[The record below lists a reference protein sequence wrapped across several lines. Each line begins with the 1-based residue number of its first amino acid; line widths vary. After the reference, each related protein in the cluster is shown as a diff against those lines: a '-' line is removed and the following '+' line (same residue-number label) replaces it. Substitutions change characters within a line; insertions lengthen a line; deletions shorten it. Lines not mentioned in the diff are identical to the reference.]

1 MGLLDSDASSNGK
14 PVFYGTIKTKDLPA
28 PVFVL
33 KNKDTGVEVS
43 VKSLDGNLI
52 GVDYTENEYE
62 GNKIRGFR
70 LKIDAPDGVLLLSI
84 GFTSL
89 GRNIINSLLSLT
101 SAEDIKVS
109 LYKNKKDF
117 DAVSVTQWGQQVQ
130 WKHSPTSEEMKPV
143 VVMDGKKELL
153 INGKKVLKWETVQDF
168 LIKEMNDK
176 FIGTGFSFA
185 TPTNDY
191 VAPAT
196 DSVSEATDIFH
207 QAIEA
212 SPFDQD

>member
-28 PVFVL
+28 PVIVL
-33 KNKDTGVEVS
+33 KNKDTGAETS
-43 VKSLDGNLI
+43 VKSIDGNLT
-52 GVDYTENEYE
+52 GVSYTENEYE

-70 LKIDAPDGVLLLSI
+70 LTIDSTDGVCLLSI

-101 SAEDIKVS
+101 SAEDIKFS

-130 WKHSPTSEEMKPV
+130 WKFNPTSEEMKPV

-168 LIKEMNDK
+168 LIKEMNEK
-176 FIGTGFSFA
+176 FVGTGFTFA

-196 DSVSEATDIFH
+196 DSAEVAKDVFSPE
-207 QAIEA
+207 IEE
-212 SPFDQD
+212 SPFHD